1 MKNPITNPQHRIDQ
15 VVYHF
20 DFNTV
25 SKVITALGRES
36 LYTSL
41 TGNETFS
48 VETLKDFVT
57 MVMNEAF
64 KSYEDSEYENYRY
77 EKGWFWVTIRNHGDE
92 SYVNVSFVIDEMDTV
107 DNDEELSEE
116 LMSL

>member
-1 MKNPITNPQHRIDQ
+1 MKNSITNPQHRIDQ
-15 VVYHF
+15 VLYHF

>member
-15 VVYHF
+15 VLYHF

-36 LYTSL
+36 IYTSL
-41 TGNETFS
+41 TGQQDFS

-64 KSYEDSEYENYRY
+64 NSYEDSQYESFRY
-77 EKGWFWVTIRNHGDE
+77 EKGWFWLTIRNYGDE
-92 SYVNVSFVIDEMDTV
+92 AMVNLSFVIDEMDTV

>member
-36 LYTSL
+36 LYTSR
-41 TGNETFS
+41 TGHETFS

-64 KSYEDSEYENYRY
+64 KSYEDSQYETFRY
-77 EKGWFWVTIRNHGDE
+77 EKGWFWVTVRNHGDE

-107 DNDEELSEE
+107 TNDEELSEE

>member
-1 MKNPITNPQHRIDQ
+1 MKNPIINPQHRIDQ
-15 VVYHF
+15 VLYHF
-20 DFNTV
+20 DFDTV
-25 SKVITALGRES
+25 SKVITVLGRES

-77 EKGWFWVTIRNHGDE
+77 EKGWFWVTVRNYGDE
-92 SYVNVSFVIDEMDTV
+92 AMVNLSFIIDEMDTV

>member
-1 MKNPITNPQHRIDQ
+1 MKNSIINPQHRIDQ
-15 VVYHF
+15 VLYYF

-36 LYTSL
+36 LYTSR
-41 TGNETFS
+41 TGHNTFT

-64 KSYEDSEYENYRY
+64 NSYEDSQYENYRY
-77 EKGWFWVTIRNHGDE
+77 EKGWFWVTIRNYGDE
-92 SYVNVSFVIDEMDTV
+92 AMVNVSFVIDEMDTV
-107 DNDEELSEE
+107 TNDEELSEE

>member
-1 MKNPITNPQHRIDQ
+1 MKNSIINPQHRIDQ
-15 VVYHF
+15 VLYHF

-25 SKVITALGRES
+25 SKVITALGREN

-77 EKGWFWVTIRNHGDE
+77 EKGWFWVTIRNYGDE
-92 SYVNVSFVIDEMDTV
+92 AMVNLSFVIDEMDTV

>member
-1 MKNPITNPQHRIDQ
+1 MKNSIINPQHRIDQ
-15 VVYHF
+15 VLYHF

-25 SKVITALGRES
+25 SKVITALGREN

-41 TGNETFS
+41 TGQQDFS

-64 KSYEDSEYENYRY
+64 KSYEDIEYENYRY
-77 EKGWFWVTIRNHGDE
+77 EKGWFWVTIRNYGDE
-92 SYVNVSFVIDEMDTV
+92 AMVNLSFVIDEMDTV

>member
-64 KSYEDSEYENYRY
+64 KSYEDSQYESFRY
-77 EKGWFWVTIRNHGDE
+77 EKGWFWVTVRNHGDE
-92 SYVNVSFVIDEMDTV
+92 AMVNVSFVIDEMDTV
-107 DNDEELSEE
+107 TNDEELSEE